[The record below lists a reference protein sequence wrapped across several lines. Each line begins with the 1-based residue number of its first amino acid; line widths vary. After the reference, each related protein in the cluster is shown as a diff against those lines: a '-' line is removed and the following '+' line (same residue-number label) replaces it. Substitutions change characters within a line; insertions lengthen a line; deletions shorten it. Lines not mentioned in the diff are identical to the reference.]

1 MRKKITSILFII
13 LISFISVEA
22 YADIS
27 CEEKT
32 DYCMD
37 KCEEWFP
44 NPWEAPGV
52 LVCKG
57 GCLNA
62 SALCALEVI

>member
-1 MRKKITSILFII
+1 M
-13 LISFISVEA
+13 EA

-44 NPWEAPGV
+44 NPWEAPGL

-62 SALCALEVI
+62 AALCALEVI